1 MGGVFMLNQSI
12 QPSITNEVLSEL
24 AVKYHEQ
31 LSEEAV
37 NYLNSRRVELES
49 IAKFLIGYEQDQIGF
64 RLNTKDF
71 SGHFRN
77 RIIFPLIT
85 KDEKIVDL
93 IGRSLDGKEPKYK
106 SLVGIEDV
114 FFNERV
120 LASSED
126 VLFCNSIFD
135 VISLDQAKLPAVCM
149 IDNRLKENQIEKIT
163 GKRVFLCFGND
174 EAGRRETIRI
184 VKAISE
190 RVKDLYIIHLPEGFK
205 DINDFF
211 IRVQNPVDE
220 FINLVNETLKNSIIA
235 PIAPDSK
242 YLIHFQEEY
251 IKRNKGILS
260 GIETGFKSLDD
271 LLIGGLQEGLYLIGG
286 NVSAG
291 KNTFFKQIADQMAE
305 RIPVIFITWDMT
317 SFELWV
323 RSISRLTGASSQEIL
338 AGKVPVKV
346 IQEANQKYIKIAEN
360 IWTIDADINSS
371 LEEIAVQLSKILQN
385 INKKPVLI
393 LDNLQRIFLK
403 NMIGQASSEIRL
415 QIIYNLHNWTRQWGI
430 PVLLAANCGKDELL
444 SDLLATVDV
453 YIYLERKE
461 NDLTIEINKNRNGN
475 VGTLSF
481 NFDSRIGY
489 MTENSKN
496 TDI

>member
-1 MGGVFMLNQSI
+1 
-12 QPSITNEVLSEL
+12 
-24 AVKYHEQ
+24 
-31 LSEEAV
+31 
-37 NYLNSRRVELES
+37 
-49 IAKFLIGYEQDQIGF
+49 
-64 RLNTKDF
+64 
-71 SGHFRN
+71 
-77 RIIFPLIT
+77 
-85 KDEKIVDL
+85 
-93 IGRSLDGKEPKYK
+93 
-106 SLVGIEDV
+106 
-114 FFNERV
+114 
-120 LASSED
+120 
-126 VLFCNSIFD
+126 
-135 VISLDQAKLPAVCM
+135 
-149 IDNRLKENQIEKIT
+149 
-163 GKRVFLCFGND
+163 
-174 EAGRRETIRI
+174 
-184 VKAISE
+184 
-190 RVKDLYIIHLPEGFK
+190 
-205 DINDFF
+205 
-211 IRVQNPVDE
+211 
-220 FINLVNETLKNSIIA
+220 
-235 PIAPDSK
+235 
-242 YLIHFQEEY
+242 
-251 IKRNKGILS
+251 
-260 GIETGFKSLDD
+260 
-271 LLIGGLQEGLYLIGG
+271 
-286 NVSAG
+286 
-291 KNTFFKQIADQMAE
+291 MAE